1 MEEKLYFKPGN
12 YGKGRK
18 KKQTEQKVDNAP
30 EKKDHKAIKL
40 ISLLLFLLIVVIA
53 IVWLLRDK
61 TTTSGQYP
69 ENIKNESLSC
79 VSTTTVYEKVNE
91 RVADSRELK
100 INAVFYGKNKLSS
113 IGVRYTQE
121 FPSDNDAY
129 AAHAFLQAQLWG
141 GLQKLGYDHS
151 RFNNKFS
158 LMDNVLVLTLQTE
171 ANEIDELTREYFLVN
186 RDSLPTTLEEYRQNY
201 ESQGFACT
209 SSIDNN

>member
-53 IVWLLRDK
+53 IVWLLRGK

-100 INAVFYGKNKLSS
+100 INAVFYGKNRLSS

-121 FPSDNDAY
+121 FPSGNDAY
-129 AAHAFLQAQLWG
+129 AAHAFLQAQFWG
-141 GLQKLGYDHS
+141 ELQKLGYSHS
-151 RFNNKFS
+151 HFNNKFS

-171 ANEIDELTREYFLVN
+171 ASEVDELTREYFLIN
-186 RDSLPTTLEEYRQNY
+186 RDNPPTTLEEYRQNY